1 MYSFFNFPKAIPYTK
16 YEHQKNEFLCDLK
29 NLLGSQTFSVYQI
42 GEVWLLWV
50 SDLDFLIVLE
60 NFNYKKKIISLAKKF
75 SLVDKPLFITYDNIL
90 DIQYFT
96 HHMGF
101 DYVSGKDCI
110 LPNLEKNQNIRLIY
124 AWKILFFSALRH
136 YYIPK
141 YSKKINVKALLS
153 HIYDL
158 RYPIHYLGLMFPL
171 ESRCLNFISNFEKF
185 RNTWFIHKDQER
197 LLDYLSEAIDI
208 TYYLIYIF
216 DKIVWHLS
224 LQKSYFYWRYPTI
237 CMNFKDK
244 KDYKYYTE
252 RYFNLFGSRD
262 RFVVLPKSLDYR
274 FWKWDL
280 AIALEKIMSIN
291 SNFLN
296 FGLDKWW
303 LNRILLIKKSID
315 FFKIKFFSW
324 YEKI

>member
-1 MYSFFNFPKAIPYTK
+1 M
-16 YEHQKNEFLCDLK
+16 
-29 NLLGSQTFSVYQI
+29 
-42 GEVWLLWV
+42 
-50 SDLDFLIVLE
+50 
-60 NFNYKKKIISLAKKF
+60 AKKF

-101 DYVSGKDCI
+101 DYVYGKDCI

-124 AWKILFFSALRH
+124 AWKILFFSALRN

-141 YSKKINVKALLS
+141 YSKKINVTALLS

-216 DKIVWHLS
+216 DKIV
-224 LQKSYFYWRYPTI
+224 
-237 CMNFKDK
+237 
-244 KDYKYYTE
+244 
-252 RYFNLFGSRD
+252 
-262 RFVVLPKSLDYR
+262 
-274 FWKWDL
+274 
-280 AIALEKIMSIN
+280 
-291 SNFLN
+291 
-296 FGLDKWW
+296 
-303 LNRILLIKKSID
+303 
-315 FFKIKFFSW
+315 
-324 YEKI
+324 